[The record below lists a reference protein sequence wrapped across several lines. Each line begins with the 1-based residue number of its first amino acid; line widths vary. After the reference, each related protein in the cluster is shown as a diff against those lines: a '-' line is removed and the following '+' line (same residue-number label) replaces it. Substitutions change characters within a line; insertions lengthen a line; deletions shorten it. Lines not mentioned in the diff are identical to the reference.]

1 MHLSP
6 HMNLPPQ
13 IFHKMRGHKQ
23 SPLQANFKDGYIKA
37 ERCQVTAKDLDTHIS
52 FHLKIA

>member
-1 MHLSP
+1 
-6 HMNLPPQ
+6 MNLPPQ
-13 IFHKMRGHKQ
+13 IFHKMQGHKQ